1 MGAGNRDA
9 FHGHVMTSISL
20 SSERRERLV
29 GQLQTLFQ
37 SEFDEALSPFRAE
50 QVLDLML
57 TTLGP
62 GIYNQAVQ
70 DVRAHLQ
77 SKLDDLDGEVYVDD
91 QT

>member
-1 MGAGNRDA
+1 MKQIEL
-9 FHGHVMTSISL
+9 TP
-20 SSERRERLV
+20 ERRERLV
-29 GQLQTLFQ
+29 GQLQTLFAA
-37 SEFDEALSPFRAE
+37 EFDEKLSEFRAE
-50 QVLDLML
+50 QILDLML

-91 QT
+91 KA

>member
-1 MGAGNRDA
+1 MK
-9 FHGHVMTSISL
+9 TIKL
-20 SSERRERLV
+20 SDGRREKLV
-29 GQLQTLFQ
+29 GQLQSLFQ
-37 SEFDEALSPFRAE
+37 AEFDETLSPFRAE

-57 TTLGP
+57 ITLGP

-91 QT
+91 RT

>member
-1 MGAGNRDA
+1 MKTITLADDVRA
-9 FHGHVMTSISL
+9 
-20 SSERRERLV
+20 RLV
-29 GQLQTLFQ
+29 GQLQSLFQ
-37 SEFDEALSPFRAE
+37 AEFDESLSPFRAA

-57 TTLGP
+57 ITLGP

-91 QT
+91 RT

>member
-1 MGAGNRDA
+1 MK
-9 FHGHVMTSISL
+9 SITL
-20 SSERRERLV
+20 TPERRDRLI

-37 SEFDEALSPFRAE
+37 AEFDETLSPFRAE

-77 SKLDDLDGEVYVDD
+77 TKLDDLDGEVYVDD

>member
-1 MGAGNRDA
+1 MKQI
-9 FHGHVMTSISL
+9 TL
-20 SSERRERLV
+20 SEERRERLV
-29 GQLQTLFQ
+29 GQLQSLF
-37 SEFDEALSPFRAE
+37 SAEFDEALSEFRAE
-50 QVLDLML
+50 QILDLML

-91 QT
+91 KT

>member
-1 MGAGNRDA
+1 MKQI
-9 FHGHVMTSISL
+9 TL
-20 SSERRERLV
+20 SEERRERLV

-37 SEFDEALSPFRAE
+37 SEFAEALSACRAE
-50 QVLDLML
+50 QVLELML
-57 TTLGP
+57 KTLGP

>member
-1 MGAGNRDA
+1 MKQIHLDD
-9 FHGHVMTSISL
+9 
-20 SSERRERLV
+20 ERRARLV
-29 GQLQTLFQ
+29 GQLQTLFAA
-37 SEFDEALSPFRAE
+37 EFDETLSAFRAE
-50 QVLDLML
+50 QVLELML

>member
-1 MGAGNRDA
+1 MKQI
-9 FHGHVMTSISL
+9 TL
-20 SSERRERLV
+20 SSDQRERLT

-37 SEFDEALSPFRAE
+37 SEFDEPLSVFRAE

-57 TTLGP
+57 KTLGP

>member
-1 MGAGNRDA
+1 MK
-9 FHGHVMTSISL
+9 SITL
-20 SSERRERLV
+20 TEQRRERLV
-29 GQLQTLFQ
+29 GQLQSLFQ
-37 SEFDEALSPFRAE
+37 REFDETLSPFRAE
-50 QVLDLML
+50 QILDLML

-91 QT
+91 RT

>member
-1 MGAGNRDA
+1 MKQLKLTD
-9 FHGHVMTSISL
+9 
-20 SSERRERLV
+20 ERRARLV
-29 GQLQTLFQ
+29 GQLQTLF
-37 SEFDEALSPFRAE
+37 SAEFDETLSEFRAE
-50 QVLDLML
+50 QVLELML

-77 SKLDDLDGEVYVDD
+77 GKLDDLDGEVYVDD

>member
-1 MGAGNRDA
+1 MKQ
-9 FHGHVMTSISL
+9 IQL
-20 SSERRERLV
+20 SEARRERLI
-29 GQLQTLFQ
+29 GQLQTLFRA
-37 SEFDEALSPFRAE
+37 EFDENLSEFRAGE
-50 QVLDLML
+50 ILDLML

-77 SKLDDLDGEVYVDD
+77 TKLDDLDGEVYVDD

>member
-1 MGAGNRDA
+1 MKQI
-9 FHGHVMTSISL
+9 TL
-20 SSERRERLV
+20 SEDRRARLV
-29 GQLQTLFQ
+29 GQLQSLFA
-37 SEFDEALSPFRAE
+37 SEFDETLSEFRA
-50 QVLDLML
+50 QQILDLML

-62 GIYNQAVQ
+62 VIYNQAVQ

>member
-1 MGAGNRDA
+1 MKQIKLNP
-9 FHGHVMTSISL
+9 
-20 SSERRERLV
+20 ERRERLT

-37 SEFDEALSPFRAE
+37 AEFDERLSDFRAE
-50 QVLDLML
+50 QILDLML
-57 TTLGP
+57 ETLGP

-91 QT
+91 RT

>member
-1 MGAGNRDA
+1 MK
-9 FHGHVMTSISL
+9 SIKL
-20 SSERRERLV
+20 SDERRERLI

-37 SEFDEALSPFRAE
+37 SEFDETLSEFRAE

-57 TTLGP
+57 ITLGP

-77 SKLDDLDGEVYVDD
+77 SKLDDLDGEVYLDD

>member
-1 MGAGNRDA
+1 MKQI
-9 FHGHVMTSISL
+9 TL
-20 SSERRERLV
+20 SPDQRERLA

-37 SEFDEALSPFRAE
+37 TEFDESLSAFRAE

-57 TTLGP
+57 QTLGP